1 MAAYLVNPKWPLF
14 SHIIM
19 GCFGSKQEAT
29 GVASRR
35 PETSQPPPRTG
46 QQRPA
51 MTANRQA
58 APVTRAGVSSRHQ
71 DLSDRRPASSRRQN
85 PDRRPNSS
93 RRQNLDRRPT
103 TAQRRSRVPGTIP
116 ETEDIAIHHGLK
128 SLATMINQHSLNF
141 YGANA
146 HTTSREIGQMIV
158 NEAILGDTDG
168 TPPHTPDC
176 LSPRLS
182 CE

>member
-1 MAAYLVNPKWPLF
+1 
-14 SHIIM
+14 M
-19 GCFGSKQEAT
+19 GCCCSKQEAT
-29 GVASRR
+29 GVASRG

-51 MTANRQA
+51 MTANQA
-58 APVTRAGVSSRHQ
+58 APVTRASVSSRHQ

-103 TAQRRSRVPGTIP
+103 TAKRRSRVPGTIP

-141 YGANA
+141 YGADA
-146 HTTSREIGQMIV
+146 HTASRDIGQMIV

-168 TPPHTPDC
+168 TPPHIPDC

>member
-1 MAAYLVNPKWPLF
+1 
-14 SHIIM
+14 M

-29 GVASRR
+29 EGAELASRR
-35 PETSQPPPRTG
+35 PGTSQPPPRTG
-46 QQRPA
+46 HQQRPA
-51 MTANRQA
+51 TTNRQA
-58 APVTRAGVSSRHQ
+58 APVTRAGGSSRRQ

-93 RRQNLDRRPT
+93 RRQNPDRRPT
-103 TAQRRSRVPGTIP
+103 TAQRRSRVPVTIP

-146 HTTSREIGQMIV
+146 HTTSREIGQIIV
-158 NEAILGDTDG
+158 N
-168 TPPHTPDC
+168 
-176 LSPRLS
+176 
-182 CE
+182 